1 MLTRAVLG
9 AVLGIA
15 VLGLGLASALPDA
28 AQAAGAE
35 PGLAQQAR
43 SLELPELNTIDA
55 PAAWRVSRGAGVTV
69 AVLDTGVDG
78 TVPDLTGSVTE
89 GPNLIAGI
97 DPAGYQLPLMH
108 GTLIASLI
116 AGHGSGPGDTAGIVG
131 VAPQA
136 RVLSVRVIP
145 DDGEPGMNVFEGS
158 PAYTDALADGIRY
171 AVQHGAQVI
180 NMSLGGPSESHDTRA
195 ALGYAIA
202 HRVVIVAAAGNSG
215 TSGGGY
221 TPYSYPAAYPGVIG
235 VAAVN
240 ADAQRASFSDRNA
253 SVVISAPGEHVI
265 GAGPDDQ
272 YLVGDG
278 TSPAAAFVSGVAA
291 LIKSRYPALSPAL
304 VEQALVTS
312 AAHRPPGGYSPAVGA
327 GEVDATAA
335 LAAAARI
342 AATPADHGLAA
353 SASFAAQPGPVQ
365 VVRRDAPEV
374 AGLAAAGALSLL
386 LGLFLAVS
394 SVRKFHHK

>member
-1 MLTRAVLG
+1 MLTRTVLG
-9 AVLGIA
+9 FA
-15 VLGLGLASALPDA
+15 VLGLGVALALPGT
-28 AQAAGAE
+28 AQAA
-35 PGLAQQAR
+35 GLAQQAR
-43 SLELPELNTIDA
+43 SLELPELNRIDA

-69 AVLDTGVDG
+69 AVLDTGVDD
-78 TVPDLTGSVTE
+78 TVPDLAGSVTE
-89 GPNLIAGI
+89 GPDLIAGI
-97 DPAGYQLPLMH
+97 DPAGYQFPRLH

-116 AGHGSGPGDTAGIVG
+116 AGHGSGPGDAAGVVG
-131 VAPQA
+131 VAPAA
-136 RVLSVRVIP
+136 RVLAVRVIP
-145 DDGEPGMNVFEGS
+145 DDGEPGMSVFEGG
-158 PAYTDALADGIRY
+158 PVYADALADGIRY
-171 AVQHGAQVI
+171 AVAHGAQVI

-195 ALGYAIA
+195 AIGYAIA
-202 HRVVIVAAAGNSG
+202 HGVVVVAAAGNNG
-215 TSGGGY
+215 TPGGGY
-221 TPYSYPAAYPGVIG
+221 TSYSYPAAYPGVIG

-327 GEVDATAA
+327 GEVDAAAA
-335 LAAAARI
+335 LTAAARI

-353 SASFAAQPGPVQ
+353 SASFAAQPPGPVQ
-365 VVRRDAPEV
+365 VVRRDAPAV
-374 AGLAAAGALSLL
+374 AGLCAAAVLSLL
-386 LGLFLAVS
+386 LGRLLAVRAA
-394 SVRKFHHK
+394 RKFHHK